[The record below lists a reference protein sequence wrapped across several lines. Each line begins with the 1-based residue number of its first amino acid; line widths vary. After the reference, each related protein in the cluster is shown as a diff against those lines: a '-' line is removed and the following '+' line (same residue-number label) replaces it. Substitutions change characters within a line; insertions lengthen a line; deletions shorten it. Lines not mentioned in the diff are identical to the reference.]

1 MLLIVGPPVARSTVT
16 LLWNANCVNW
26 WMYCK
31 GGRGSIVV
39 LITAPPAKL
48 NLVKT
53 SPYIYRARSRAAAKV
68 MRSQR
73 NCTNTYQVLNN

>member
-1 MLLIVGPPVARSTVT
+1 
-16 LLWNANCVNW
+16 
-26 WMYCK
+26 MYCK

-73 NCTNTYQVLNN
+73 NCTNTGTPLEEAKNAVFGGSHTNFLFRPSVQHSP